1 MKFLIPAIAA
11 LFVLGAC
18 TPGVQSVADTV
29 CTTYNQI
36 LEQAA
41 IQGLPWEAIAI
52 EEFGYS
58 PEQVAQ
64 FKANVQVGCLVA
76 TQ

>member
-1 MKFLIPAIAA
+1 MKSLIFAIAA
-11 LFVLGAC
+11 ALALGAC
-18 TPGVQSVADTV
+18 TPGVISVADTV
-29 CTTYNQI
+29 CSTYNQI

-41 IQGLPWEAIAI
+41 LQGLPWEIIAI

-58 PEQVAQ
+58 PEQVSQ
-64 FKANVQVGCLVA
+64 FKANVQLGCLVA